1 MGATSHSIEVNAPVR
16 LVYNQW
22 IRFEEFPYFMEA
34 VEEIRRES
42 ETRLLWRTR
51 IGGIEKA
58 WEAEITTQIPD
69 EKIAWKSVDGTANAG
84 VVTFEELAPERTK
97 IRVVIDYEPEGILE
111 KTGDILGIPSSRV
124 EGDLSGFRDF
134 IERNM
139 RGPQFPAMALTKTIV
154 LHFIGT

>member
-1 MGATSHSIEVNAPVR
+1 MGTTSHSIEVNAPVR

-97 IRVVIDYEPEGILE
+97 ISMVIDYEPEGILE
-111 KTGDILGIPSSRV
+111 KTG
-124 EGDLSGFRDF
+124 
-134 IERNM
+134 
-139 RGPQFPAMALTKTIV
+139 
-154 LHFIGT
+154 